1 MPWPRHTTIGVAQIS
16 HSAIQ
21 QMSSSWYQ
29 GVMRGLAEVAPHL
42 LVGLARTTDGPFGHG
57 SWGRG

>member
-21 QMSSSWYQ
+21 QMSSSWNH
-29 GVMRGLAEVAPHL
+29 GVMRAASHRSQPSRALVSFVMAPTL
-42 LVGLARTTDGPFGHG
+42 DSR
-57 SWGRG
+57 